1 MNVDNPV
8 PTGYDVIAEKYDGT
22 MDVDSRIMEPLCDMI
37 RAARADGV
45 SLWISSGYRSNQ
57 LQRRLYEDET
67 ASYLAKG
74 YPRDN
79 AESMAATAFA
89 AIDSALSR
97 GSPFAR

>member
-1 MNVDNPV
+1 
-8 PTGYDVIAEKYDGT
+8 
-22 MDVDSRIMEPLCDMI
+22 MI

-67 ASYLAKG
+67 ASYLEKG

-79 AESMAATAFA
+79 AESMAANAVAVPGTSEHETVSYTHLYHGWKGCRCLEKILACV
-89 AIDSALSR
+89 
-97 GSPFAR
+97 